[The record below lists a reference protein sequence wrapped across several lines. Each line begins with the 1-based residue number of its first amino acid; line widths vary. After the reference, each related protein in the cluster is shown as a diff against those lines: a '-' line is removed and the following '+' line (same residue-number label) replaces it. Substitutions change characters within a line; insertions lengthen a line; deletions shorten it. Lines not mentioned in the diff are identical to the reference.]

1 MGGKVKWQYCFNFVG
16 KRREIKG
23 VVQVI
28 KDKIG
33 NVNDKNRRRMV
44 SGHTKRCSTSL
55 IIREMQ
61 IQTTAIYHLTPV
73 RVAIIKKTT
82 NKCWQDYGEKGTL
95 MHC

>member
-33 NVNDKNRRRMV
+33 NVDDKNSLSMRVCFRFV
-44 SGHTKRCSTSL
+44 S
-55 IIREMQ
+55 Q
-61 IQTTAIYHLTPV
+61 IWHLA
-73 RVAIIKKTT
+73 VAVSM
-82 NKCWQDYGEKGTL
+82 NKFLNFCVL
-95 MHC
+95 